1 MASTSL
7 RFIPLPENP
16 PDWTQREWQ
25 SVKMAIEDG
34 LLRELRGVEQYARE
48 TTAGRHDSIYTG
60 LSGAAYAN
68 PPLCWKSR

>member
-1 MASTSL
+1 M
-7 RFIPLPENP
+7 
-16 PDWTQREWQ
+16 
-25 SVKMAIEDG
+25 KMAIEDG